1 VLRSRVAKR
10 YARALFEIALEK
22 KQLELVESDLK
33 TLKKGYRESEEFR
46 ELVDSPIISNQ
57 AKKQIFTEV
66 YQKRLQELTFKFMLL
81 LIQKNREMLLMQV
94 IDDLSDLSDQYHGIL
109 RGEVFSVVPL
119 TEQQIQKLTARLN
132 TMTGKKV
139 MITRHQDE
147 SLLGGFVIK
156 LQDRI
161 YDTSLR
167 NKLNKLK
174 QNLIES

>member
-109 RGEVFSVVPL
+109 RGEVFS
-119 TEQQIQKLTARLN
+119 ARRSVQCCSADRATN
-132 TMTGKKV
+132 SKAHRPV
-139 MITRHQDE
+139 EYHDRQE
-147 SLLGGFVIK
+147 S
-156 LQDRI
+156 DDYPASR
-161 YDTSLR
+161 
-167 NKLNKLK
+167 
-174 QNLIES
+174 